1 VTLDPRTKRFLVL
14 GFLVAVVVAVVISQ
28 FASSSPDGLEFV
40 AGREGFADTVTPHAV
55 DGSPLADYG
64 SGLFDGGA
72 VGTAVA
78 GLIGVVATFAV
89 GYGLL
94 RLSRRRKP
102 KAQA

>member
-1 VTLDPRTKRFLVL
+1 MTFDPRTKRFLVV
-14 GFLVAVVVAVVISQ
+14 GFVVAVVVAVVISQ

-40 AGREGFADTVTPHAV
+40 AGHQGFADAVTPHAL

-64 SGLFDGGA
+64 SGLLDNGVVGRA
-72 VGTAVA
+72 VS
-78 GLIGVVATFAV
+78 GLIGVVATFGV

-102 KAQA
+102 KAQT